1 MEELQRSSLGPGLE
15 HDSTLVAR
23 CSINGIEMREGED
36 KFVSGWE
43 PTSYRTEI
51 LEKIKDEEV
60 TRLALRSV
68 TCKTATLC
76 EFLDLLSSL
85 QMKESG
91 LESLSFL

>member
-1 MEELQRSSLGPGLE
+1 
-15 HDSTLVAR
+15 
-23 CSINGIEMREGED
+23 MREGED
-36 KFVSGWE
+36 NFVSGWE

-85 QMKESG
+85 QLKN
-91 LESLSFL
+91 LALKA